1 MSWLAGNLLVASL
14 LILLVLAIRRPVARL
29 FGARAAYALWLAP
42 ALRLIWPPMPEWSPV
57 AATAASPATVYWTQL
72 VVPASEQLAPLATIL
87 LAIWIG
93 GAAVT
98 LGVHLAAHR
107 RFVRRALKLGR
118 PMLVD
123 GVTVDIVATRAVEG
137 PMATGLVHPLI
148 LVPHDFERR
157 FTADQ
162 RRFALMHE
170 QLHHQRGDIWAS
182 AAALLGASALWF
194 NPLAYVALGAF
205 RRDMESACDASL
217 LATTSR
223 DQVPAYAQTILAS
236 AARPVPVSLC
246 ALTSI
251 DELKGRLTM
260 LNANHGFAAKAGGLL
275 LAGGLA
281 LAGLAIAAPAA
292 ADEPKTQTKEIRSV
306 IVEHDGNG
314 PQEVT
319 MNGEHKGTIGVD
331 CPGSLTSVDV
341 DGATTAGKKEQAKI
355 VICSKTGSNEDIA
368 KGLERAL
375 ANVDKNDDMNADVR
389 TQLKAKLQ
397 AKIAELRAAK

>member
-1 MSWLAGNLLVASL
+1 MSWLAGNLLLASL
-14 LILLVLAIRRPVARL
+14 LLLLVLAIRRPVARL

-42 ALRLIWPPMPEWSPV
+42 AVRLVWPPLPESSPI
-57 AATAASPATVYWTQL
+57 AAAASPATVYWTQI
-72 VVPASEQLAPLATIL
+72 VVPGGEQLGPLATIL
-87 LAIWIG
+87 PTIWIS
-93 GAAVT
+93 GAAVM
-98 LGVHLAAHR
+98 LGIHLAAHR

-118 PMLVD
+118 PLLVD
-123 GVTVDIVATRAVEG
+123 GVAVDIVATRAVEG

-148 LVPHDFERR
+148 LVSHDFEQR

-170 QLHHQRGDIWAS
+170 QLHHKRGDIWAS

-217 LATTSR
+217 LATTGR

-275 LAGGLA
+275 LAGGLVV
-281 LAGLAIAAPAA
+281 AGLAIAAPAA
-292 ADEPKTQTKEIRSV
+292 ADEPKTQTKEIRTV
-306 IVEHDGNG
+306 IIENDGKG
-314 PQEVT
+314 PHH
-319 MNGEHKGTIGVD
+319 MTID
-331 CPGSLTSVDV
+331 SDHPEKMAANCPGILTEV
-341 DGATTAGKKEQAKI
+341 ATGPAGTADKKEQQKI
-355 VICSKTGSNEDIA
+355 VICSAGGSKEEAA

-375 ANVDKNDDMNADVR
+375 AHVEQNSEMSAAAKAD
-389 TQLKAKLQ
+389 LKAKLG
-397 AKIAELRAAK
+397 AKIAELRAGK